1 MANTKK
7 ALTEEQE
14 KQIKLLKATQAMLEK
29 TKNEA
34 KKRGKSSVAQIED
47 AERDVYTQINDI
59 DSNIAKEIYQESNK
73 KVSIDDVKFAS
84 NKQIET
90 TTIYDV
96 ITDTKSDNIESNRTS
111 KNIDMSVQY
120 DVIALPSNGE
130 CYKNKLSRLPVAYL
144 TAYDENILTSPN
156 LYKDGLVIDFLLK
169 NKILKED
176 FDVDSLCSGDADA
189 ITLFLRATS
198 YGVDFPVSVRDPKTG
213 KEFDTTIDLSQ
224 LKYKDFNLKADEN
237 GHFTFVLPLSKDEVK
252 FKYLTRKENKQ
263 LELLGKLEMKGTVT
277 SMLERN
283 TKEIITALDKD
294 EFLSESE
301 KIELNEYVSKI
312 KDWATKINDNTSN
325 NFSLAV
331 TNKMEL
337 EIQAINGNYD
347 RVFIHNYIKNMR
359 AKDSMD
365 LRRYISQNE
374 PGVNFNIVVERP
386 EELGGGSFTT
396 FLEWDDTLFL
406 NYT

>member
-386 EELGGGSFTT
+386 EEFGGGSFTT

>member
-7 ALTEEQE
+7 TLTPEQE
-14 KQIKLLKATQAMLEK
+14 KQIKLLKATQEMLEK

-34 KKRGKSSVAQIED
+34 KKKGKSSVSQIEE
-47 AERDVYTQINDI
+47 AEKDIYAQINDI
-59 DSNIAKEIYQESNK
+59 DKDVAQTLMNNSKSNLKIENIDFVSRNK
-73 KVSIDDVKFAS
+73 
-84 NKQIET
+84 IET
-90 TTIYDV
+90 TTIHDV
-96 ITDTKSDNIESNRTS
+96 IESKVVNEESSKTS
-111 KNIDMSVQY
+111 KNIDMNVQY
-120 DVIALPSNGE
+120 DVISLPSNGE
-130 CYKNKLSRLPVAYL
+130 CYSNKLSRLPVAYL

-176 FDVDSLCSGDADA
+176 FDVDGLCSGDADA

-213 KEFDTTIDLSQ
+213 KEFDTVIDLSK
-224 LKYKDFNLKADEN
+224 LKYKEFNLKADEN
-237 GHFTFVLPLSKDEVK
+237 GYFSFTLPLSKDEIK
-252 FKYLTRKENKQ
+252 FKYLSRKENKQ
-263 LELLGKLEMKGTVT
+263 LDLLNKLEIKGTVT
-277 SMLERN
+277 SLLERN
-283 TKEIITALDKD
+283 TKEIITTLEKD
-294 EFLSESE
+294 EFLTESE
-301 KIELNEYVSKI
+301 KIEIHEYVDKI
-312 KDWATKINDNTSN
+312 KNWANKVNENSTT

-331 TNKMEL
+331 TNKMEM
-337 EIQAINGNYD
+337 EIQSVNGNTD

-374 PGVNFNIVVERP
+374 PGIDFSVEVERP
-386 EELGGGSFTT
+386 EEFGGGSFKT